1 MKKVYLLLILL
12 VGMVLSGYAQSKSFE
27 EIQKRQRERFAQMK
41 SAQQAE
47 FDAFRKE
54 CNDRYSEMMRKN
66 WEQFNAFPA
75 VEPKEEKPVPPV
87 VYEEPAPQP
96 EVKPEEKPAPQPE
109 VKPEEKP
116 APKLE
121 DKPIAVKE
129 VVIVIPKPAPQP
141 QPLAPVAPKEEIPF
155 ERVSVS
161 FYGTLVSIG
170 FPVSDDLKLQEITE
184 KHLADTWTSLSDEK
198 YDITIDNALSV
209 RKNLA
214 LCDWAYIEMLGAV
227 CEKKYG
233 KTNEAVLMQGYVLS
247 QSGKYLPS

>member
-66 WEQFNAFPA
+66 WEQFNAYPA

-87 VYEEPAPQP
+87 VYEEPAPAPEVKPEEKPAPTPEVKPEEKPAPAP

-109 VKPEEKP
+109 VHLMLQSKGQHQDLRFQPAKP
-116 APKLE
+116 L
-121 DKPIAVKE
+121 
-129 VVIVIPKPAPQP
+129 
-141 QPLAPVAPKEEIPF
+141 
-155 ERVSVS
+155 
-161 FYGTLVSIG
+161 
-170 FPVSDDLKLQEITE
+170 
-184 KHLADTWTSLSDEK
+184 
-198 YDITIDNALSV
+198 
-209 RKNLA
+209 
-214 LCDWAYIEMLGAV
+214 
-227 CEKKYG
+227 
-233 KTNEAVLMQGYVLS
+233 
-247 QSGKYLPS
+247 